1 MKQFISLIQAIVSDM
16 KLLGKPFINY
26 TFAYIGLAVVSNIM
40 SLFTGSN
47 EAMSSFIT
55 LLILVVAVLQTAA
68 IVYFQ
73 RAYIKQQIG
82 NVVFN
87 SIFAVILHI
96 YVIYLIQLIII
107 AVPVTVVM
115 LIFYSVQPKASV
127 FASVMDWIGKGFI
140 FILLLYWFSRLVFV
154 PTILVYKKESMKM
167 KHIIAESKAIFKK
180 NFFVVLPFFFILYA
194 TAFYAGFTIIEHPQY
209 TPSLARVIVLTC
221 NAYISSILYCKLV
234 INYQLQMASRYLPQT
249 TGTQE

>member
-1 MKQFISLIQAIVSDM
+1 MKQFISLIRSIVSDM
-16 KLLGKPFINY
+16 RLLGKPFINY
-26 TFAYIGLAVVSNIM
+26 TLAYIGLAVVSNAL
-40 SLFTGSN
+40 SLFNSSN
-47 EAMSSFIT
+47 QAVNSLIT
-55 LLILVVAVLQTAA
+55 LFILAVAVLQTAA

-87 SIFAVILHI
+87 SIFAVILRLYFI
-96 YVIYLIQLIII
+96 YFIQLIII
-107 AVPVTVVM
+107 IIPVTAVM
-115 LIFYSVQPKASV
+115 MILRSVRPEASAA
-127 FASVMDWIGKGFI
+127 FSDMDWVGRGLVFI
-140 FILLLYWFSRLVFV
+140 FLLYWFSRLVFV

-167 KHIIAESKAIFKK
+167 KLIIAESKAIFRK
-180 NFFVVLPFFFILYA
+180 NFFVVLPFFLILFA
-194 TAFYAGFTIIEHPQY
+194 TAFYAGFTIMDNPQY
-209 TPSLARVIVLTC
+209 TPSLARVIFLTC